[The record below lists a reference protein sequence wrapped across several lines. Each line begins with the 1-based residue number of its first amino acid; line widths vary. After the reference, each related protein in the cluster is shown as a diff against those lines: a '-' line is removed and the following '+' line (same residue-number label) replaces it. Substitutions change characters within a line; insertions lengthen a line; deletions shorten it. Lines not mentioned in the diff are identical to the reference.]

1 MSSEQSQIQESLSRR
16 ANSTSHTANLMHV
29 QAIIP
34 KQVSNPLVVTP
45 V

>member
-16 ANSTSHTANLMHV
+16 ANATSQTANLMHV
-29 QAIIP
+29 QAITP